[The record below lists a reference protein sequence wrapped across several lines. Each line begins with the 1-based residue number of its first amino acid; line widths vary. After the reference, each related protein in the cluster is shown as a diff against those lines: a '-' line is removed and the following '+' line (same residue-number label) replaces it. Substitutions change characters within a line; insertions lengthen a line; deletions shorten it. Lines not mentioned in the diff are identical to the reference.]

1 MNKKLFKFT
10 GLALG
15 LMLSLT
21 ACSEKPKENT
31 DDTSKIVQREEVADE
46 KKEEKIEEEKNPS
59 ENNQKLAKLY
69 NKVLDEIDTYE
80 FSDVEYGKYT
90 YSYAL
95 VKTDEADY
103 PQLLVAQDTDFG
115 LSYLKLFTANDD
127 FTDVF
132 HDDELISIGVATAGG
147 FRGMIAQN
155 ADYNALI
162 YTTFMSGTGQGQ
174 EEKITSSIEDGEL
187 KLEKEVIWEG
197 RIDTKAQDDSEEID
211 FSEIEDRDKLHD
223 LANIKDVEYV
233 KSLEENKEEKPED
246 INKEKV
252 ENPRENESKN
262 QSQPGTMVATGVV
275 RVFNHDE
282 MIAYQKLNPK
292 MLSDMGEHYT
302 VLILDKPIDVTL
314 PIIGGDGDMTKNV
327 GLISLPE
334 DMVSYKD
341 KEITISFGPRDG
353 YWQSDVSL
361 PMGAPRMNQVKVLE

>member
-115 LSYLKLFTANDD
+115 LSYLKLFTVNDD

-147 FRGMIAQN
+147 FRGIIAQN

-174 EEKITSSIEDGEL
+174 EEKITSSIEDKSL
-187 KLEKEVIWEG
+187 KLKREVIWEG

-282 MIAYQKLNPK
+282 MIAYQKSNPK

-302 VLILDKPIDVTL
+302 VLILDKTIDVTL

-334 DMVSYKD
+334 DMMSYKD

-361 PMGAPRMNQVKVLE
+361 PMEAPRMNQVKVLE

>member
-1 MNKKLFKFT
+1 MNKKLLKLT

-31 DDTSKIVQREEVADE
+31 EDSSEIVQKEEVADE
-46 KKEEKIEEEKNPS
+46 KKEEKVEEEKNPS
-59 ENNQKLAKLY
+59 KNNQKLAKLY
-69 NKVLDEIDTYE
+69 NKVLDDIGSYE
-80 FSDVEYGKYT
+80 FSDVEDGKYT

-115 LSYLKLFTANDD
+115 LSYLKFFKANDD

-132 HDDELISIGVATAGG
+132 HDDELISIGVASAGG
-147 FRGMIAQN
+147 FRGMLAQN
-155 ADYNALI
+155 ADHNGLI

-174 EEKITSSIEDGEL
+174 EEKITSSIEDKAL
-187 KLEKEVIWEG
+187 KLKREVIWEG
-197 RIDTKAQDDSEEID
+197 RIDTLDKDDSKEID
-211 FSEIEDRDKLHD
+211 FSEIEDRDKLYG
-223 LANIKDVEYV
+223 LADIKDWEYV
-233 KSLEENKEEKPED
+233 KSLEENKEEKSED

-252 ENPRENESKN
+252 EKQRENESKV

-275 RVFNHDE
+275 RVFNHNE

-292 MLSDMGEHYT
+292 MLPDMGEYYA
-302 VLILDKPIDVTL
+302 VLILDKPMDVTL
-314 PIIGGDGDMTKNV
+314 PSGGGDGNSTRNV
-327 GLISLPE
+327 DIISLPE
-334 DMVSYKD
+334 DLMSYKD
-341 KEITISFGPRDG
+341 KRITISFTPRDG

-361 PMGAPRMNQVKVLE
+361 PMDAPRMNQVKVLE

>member
-115 LSYLKLFTANDD
+115 LSYLKLFTVNDD

-174 EEKITSSIEDGEL
+174 EEKITSSIEDKSL
-187 KLEKEVIWEG
+187 KLKREVIWEG

-341 KEITISFGPRDG
+341 KEITISFGPRDC